1 MVGKSFT
8 ARKLSRFLSWQGY
21 RTEIFNAGR
30 YRRRAESKVIGLAE
44 SGVQANTRGAE
55 GTRDAA
61 GAGGAGS
68 AGGAGGTRDDSE
80 AGVAGDRDC
89 DTSAAGCGERGAS
102 GESADA
108 ADAANSTKG
117 VKQSV
122 KGVKESVKRSANIL
136 NSMPGQ
142 AKSHASF
149 FDQGNTEAAALRE
162 GAARAALTDVQRFF
176 EEDEG
181 DCALVRNEL

>member
-1 MVGKSFT
+1 MNESVSSPPPRQ
-8 ARKLSRFLSWQGY
+8 APRQKLS
-21 RTEIFNAGR
+21 
-30 YRRRAESKVIGLAE
+30 
-44 SGVQANTRGAE
+44 
-55 GTRDAA
+55 
-61 GAGGAGS
+61 GAGCI
-68 AGGAGGTRDDSE
+68 GTN
-80 AGVAGDRDC
+80 AP
-89 DTSAAGCGERGAS
+89 AAVVL
-102 GESADA
+102 
-108 ADAANSTKG
+108 G